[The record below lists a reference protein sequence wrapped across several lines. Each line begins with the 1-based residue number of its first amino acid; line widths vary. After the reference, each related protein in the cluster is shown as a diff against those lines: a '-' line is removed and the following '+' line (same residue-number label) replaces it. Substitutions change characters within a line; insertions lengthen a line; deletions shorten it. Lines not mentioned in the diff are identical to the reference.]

1 MRRCSLEE
9 TNHKLHCRKQRY
21 VARNSGSIQLCVP
34 MGGCVLLAEI
44 GACMHHV
51 CALTSCHE
59 NEQDTVNCRALKIHE
74 TSAHMVQGMCGDT
87 SNVYL
92 FQRIPGIFGSTT
104 EKFRCTACVLEVK
117 SMLAQSGCYGKRS
130 MTNCDSAKT
139 MVPVLQIVHVSAS
152 ETM

>member
-1 MRRCSLEE
+1 MRRCSLDE
-9 TNHKLHCRKQRY
+9 TDHKLHCRKQRY
-21 VARNSGSIQLCVP
+21 EARNSRSTQLCVP
-34 MGGCVLLAEI
+34 MVVCVLLADI
-44 GACMHHV
+44 CACMHHV

-59 NEQDTVNCRALKIHE
+59 NKQDTVNCRALKIHE

-117 SMLAQSGCYGKRS
+117 SMFAQSGCYGKRS

-139 MVPVLQIVHVSAS
+139 MVQCCK
-152 ETM
+152 